1 MQKSEIVAKIE
12 EVKKT
17 LADLQEQL
25 EKGEGWWE
33 PKQSDSE
40 EYWYINSTTGV
51 SRARNVKT
59 LVDETLIAQG
69 NCYRTKEEAQ
79 KELNRRIALTAMR
92 KYIAENFGTRVW
104 KIGDV
109 RYDFHL
115 NKSGEV
121 SYYETPSHTQ
131 SDYLYVENQQQ
142 AKQFIKDQ
150 ESNLKIY
157 FGV

>member
-25 EKGEGWWE
+25 EKGDGWWE

-69 NCYRTKEEAQ
+69 NCYRSKEEAQ

-92 KYIAENFGTRVW
+92 KYIAEEG
-104 KIGDV
+104 IGWNGV
-109 RYDFHL
+109 
-115 NKSGEV
+115 GEKFMPCIGAIGIPDYILVQEKV
-121 SYYETPSHTQ
+121 SLQPDNLYI
-131 SDYLYVENQQQ
+131 DYSC
-142 AKQFIKDQ
+142 KDFIKDQ

>member
-25 EKGEGWWE
+25 EKGDGWWE

-69 NCYRTKEEAQ
+69 NCYRSKEEAQ

-92 KYIAENFGTRVW
+92 KYIAEEGIGW
-104 KIGDV
+104 KEGA
-109 RYDFHL
+109 RYIVSINSGGNPDWWNTWCHL
-115 NKSGEV
+115 QPDNL
-121 SYYETPSHTQ
+121 YIDT
-131 SDYLYVENQQQ
+131 SDN
-142 AKQFIKDQ
+142 ARQFIKDQ